1 MPSTIVVRRLE
12 THRALQLRFSAALAE
27 PLQSSQGLEIHPMRR
42 KLLLVLATLTA
53 LLLSA
58 CSAPAPAPETASQP
72 AAGPGRAE
80 MTVFRSPT

>member
-1 MPSTIVVRRLE
+1 
-12 THRALQLRFSAALAE
+12 
-27 PLQSSQGLEIHPMRR
+27 MRR